1 MNISTSR
8 SEEWRVKSEEW
19 KVNVENRLR
28 FSSFSFI
35 SSLLS
40 LISPNSVWRW
50 SVWMDS
56 NHRPR
61 AYQARALTTWATNRY
76 SRVSDSSHLTRVNA
90 IGNEAWSFLW
100 TSPSLAVGTADW
112 WRWWDSNPWPPAC
125 RAGALP
131 TELHP
136 HTTGSFLF
144 KDHCRSLKIEQQKIR
159 TQPSVYRPRRLV
171 WQNRDILSRS
181 P

>member
-1 MNISTSR
+1 
-8 SEEWRVKSEEW
+8 
-19 KVNVENRLR
+19 
-28 FSSFSFI
+28 
-35 SSLLS
+35 
-40 LISPNSVWRW
+40 
-50 SVWMDS
+50 MDS

-76 SRVSDSSHLTRVNA
+76 SVLILPHLSPPVCF
-90 IGNEAWSFLW
+90 SFVLFSFTLISEEW
-100 TSPSLAVGTADW
+100 KVKSEEVRSNKFERW

-144 KDHCRSLKIEQQKIR
+144 SRIMPVPENWTTKDWYIAIRVPTSSTRMTESWHPVPVSIERRWSSR
-159 TQPSVYRPRRLV
+159 TFRYGYLV
-171 WQNRDILSRS
+171 TT
-181 P
+181 

>member
-1 MNISTSR
+1 MITMLNGFTI
-8 SEEWRVKSEEW
+8 ESEEW
-19 KVNVENRLR
+19 KVKSEKWLLKTARGFLPL
-28 FSSFSFI
+28 FSFLF
-35 SSLLS
+35 SLFSLLYRLS
-40 LISPNSVWRW
+40 SVW

-61 AYQARALTTWATNRY
+61 AYQARALTTWATDR
-76 SRVSDSSHLTRVNA
+76 
-90 IGNEAWSFLW
+90 
-100 TSPSLAVGTADW
+100 SLGFSWFVPFSLLGVGFADW

-136 HTTGSFLF
+136 HLFPIGVNAFSRIVSDPQKLNNKSSIQAYAPTHSSFRL
-144 KDHCRSLKIEQQKIR
+144 IWQIR
-159 TQPSVYRPRRLV
+159 E
-171 WQNRDILSRS
+171 NLSRS